1 LTTPGSPEDAPPVSG
16 RIVIVGAGLA
26 GGTAA
31 ATLRKEGFE
40 GSVTLVGAEP
50 HLPYER
56 PGLSK
61 GYLRGES
68 SFDDLLVR
76 PGSFFDDR
84 GIDLRSPASA
94 VAVDPGRKV
103 VRLEDAHELP
113 YDRLLLATGC
123 RNRRPPIP
131 GLELDGVHSLRTVD
145 DCDRFRADLRAGAR
159 VVVAG
164 MSFVGSEVAAS
175 LRQLGYDVTAIVSGR
190 CPLERAVG
198 DDVGLAV
205 AAVHRDHGVRLV
217 EADRAATFEGDGR
230 VQEVVTRDG
239 RRIPCDVVLVAVGVK
254 PDLEAIEGSGIAS
267 DDGVL
272 VDEWCRT
279 SVRDVYA
286 CGDVARFTHPLFGQ
300 PLRIEHWQHARRHGR
315 AAARSMLGR
324 GEPYLEVPW
333 FWSDQFDHEIQYA
346 GHHDPGDKIF
356 GRREGSVVEA
366 YVLRDGVLRAAVA
379 LDGGPRVHEAARMIG
394 AGAPW
399 DAVEGGASGASSP

>member
-1 LTTPGSPEDAPPVSG
+1 VSE
-16 RIVIVGAGLA
+16 RVVIVGAGLA

-31 ATLRKEGFE
+31 ATLRTEGFE

-76 PGSFFDDR
+76 PGSFFADH
-84 GIDLRSPASA
+84 GIDLRCSTSA
-94 VAVDPGRKV
+94 VAVDPDRHV
-103 VRLEDAHELP
+103 VRLSEGDELP

-131 GLELDGVHSLRTVD
+131 GLQLGGVHSLRTID
-145 DCDRFRADLRAGAR
+145 DCDRLRAELGAGVR

-190 CPLERAVG
+190 YPLERAVG
-198 DDVGLAV
+198 HDIGRAV

-217 EADRAATFEGDGR
+217 DGDRAAAFEGDGR
-230 VQEVVTRDG
+230 VREVVTRNG
-239 RRIPCDVVLVAVGVK
+239 QRIPCDVVLAAVGVE
-254 PDLEAIEGSGIAS
+254 PDVEALEGSGVVT
-267 DDGVL
+267 DDGVV
-272 VDEWCRT
+272 VDGWCRT
-279 SVRDVYA
+279 SQRDVYA

-300 PLRIEHWQHARRHGR
+300 PLRIEHWHHARRHGR
-315 AAARSMLGR
+315 AAALSMLGR
-324 GEPYLEVPW
+324 GEPYAEVPW

-346 GHHDPGDKIF
+346 GHHDPDEEMI
-356 GRREGSVVEA
+356 GRRRGSVVEA
-366 YVLRDGVLRAAVA
+366 YVLRDGLLRAAAAVN
-379 LDGGPRVHEAARMIG
+379 GGPRIREAARAIG
-394 AGAPW
+394 TGTHW
-399 DAVEGGASGASSP
+399 DAVEGGHSGTSQV